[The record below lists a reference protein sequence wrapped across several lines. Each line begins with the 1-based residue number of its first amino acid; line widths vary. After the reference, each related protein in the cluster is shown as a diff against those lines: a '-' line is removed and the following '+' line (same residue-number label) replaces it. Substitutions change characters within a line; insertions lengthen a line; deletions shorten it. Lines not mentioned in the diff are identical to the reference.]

1 MASDKFGN
9 NPVAPLYNA
18 TGRNPRDMDMG
29 NPGKPLGSVGSSGA
43 GGKDFGI
50 PGKQAQAADLGAS
63 YFSPLNQQN
72 LMWGDPLERR
82 GGGRSQR
89 SQRESGKPGA
99 VYDADG
105 REYDMDAYEKL
116 AGKMTII
123 NNQNSGYLE
132 DRSFTNTGDIKDIA
146 EGANVFSAVGE
157 GAQLIGDRN
166 TATATGS
173 TPEPATAPNKPTRVK
188 TPQQR
193 ERDRETAKARRALRS
208 DIQKSG
214 TSEQKERIAKEG
226 ITGRK
231 NAKPKP
237 TTKRTPAAPA
247 APTSSRPQPSIKVEN
262 TGSNTII
269 NGPGASDFRA

>member
-29 NPGKPLGSVGSSGA
+29 NPGRPLGSVGSSGA

-63 YFSPLNQQN
+63 YLSPLNQQN

-82 GGGRSQR
+82 GGINKRGSRRS
-89 SQRESGKPGA
+89 GTPGA
-99 VYDADG
+99 TYDAEG
-105 REYDMDAYEKL
+105 RELDVDAMEKV
-116 AGKMTII
+116 ASKMTII
-123 NNQNSGYLE
+123 NKQNSGYLE
-132 DRSFTNTGDIKDIA
+132 DRSITNTGDIKA
-146 EGANVFSAVGE
+146 EANANVFSVSGE
-157 GAQLIGDRN
+157 NNSLIGDRN

-173 TPEPATAPNKPTRVK
+173 TPEPATAPNKPARVRTQAQK
-188 TPQQR
+188 DRANQQARKNRELKKSIAQEGTPEQQKR
-193 ERDRETAKARRALRS
+193 VA
-208 DIQKSG
+208 
-214 TSEQKERIAKEG
+214 EQG

-231 NAKPKP
+231 NAKPR
-237 TTKRTPAAPA
+237 TATKRTPAAPA
-247 APTSSRPQPSIKVEN
+247 TPTSSRPQPSIKVEN

-269 NGPGASDFRA
+269 NGPGASDYRV

>member
-18 TGRNPRDMDMG
+18 TGRNPRDLDMG
-29 NPGKPLGSVGSSGA
+29 NPGRPLGSVGSSGA

-50 PGKQAQAADLGAS
+50 PGKQTQAADLGAS

-72 LMWGDPLERR
+72 LLWGDPLERR
-82 GGGRSQR
+82 AGGRSQR

-99 VYDADG
+99 VYDEDG
-105 REYDMDAYEKL
+105 REYDMDAYEKI

-132 DRSFTNTGDIKDIA
+132 DRSFTNTGEIKDIG
-146 EGANVFSAVGE
+146 ENANVFSAVGDN
-157 GAQLIGDRN
+157 AQLVGDRN
-166 TATATGS
+166 TDTATGS
-173 TPEPATAPNKPTRVK
+173 APEPATTPNKPARVK

-193 ERDRETAKARRALRS
+193 ERDRETSKARRALKS

-214 TSEQKERIAKEG
+214 TPEQKKRIEKEG

-231 NAKPKP
+231 NAKSKPRPATKP
-237 TTKRTPAAPA
+237 TSA

-269 NGPGASDFRA
+269 NGPGASEFRV

>member
-9 NPVAPLYNA
+9 NHVAPLYNA

-50 PGKQAQAADLGAS
+50 PGRQAQATDLGAS
-63 YFSPLNQQN
+63 YLSPLNQQN

-82 GGGRSQR
+82 GFGRGGGGGGRSR
-89 SQRESGKPGA
+89 KPGA
-99 VYDADG
+99 TYDAEG
-105 REYDMDAYEKL
+105 RELDVDAMEKI

-132 DRSFTNTGDIKDIA
+132 DRSITNTGEIKA
-146 EGANVFSAVGE
+146 EANANVFSVSGE
-157 GAQLIGDRN
+157 NNSLIGDRN

-173 TPEPATAPNKPTRVK
+173 TPEPATAPNKPARVK
-188 TPQQR
+188 TDKQR
-193 ERDRETAKARRALRS
+193 ERDRETSKARRELK
-208 DIQKSG
+208 KSIAQEG
-214 TSEQKERIAKEG
+214 TPEQKERIAKQG
-226 ITGRK
+226 LTNRRS
-231 NAKPKP
+231 ATPKAA
-237 TTKRTPAAPA
+237 TKRTPAAPA
-247 APTSSRPQPSIKVEN
+247 TPTSSRPQPSIKVEN

-269 NGPGASDFRA
+269 NGPGASDYRV

>member
-1 MASDKFGN
+1 MASDKFGS

-18 TGRNPRDMDMG
+18 TGRNPRDLDMG
-29 NPGKPLGSVGSSGA
+29 NPGRPLGSVGSSGA

-50 PGKQAQAADLGAS
+50 PGKQAKATDIGQS
-63 YFSPLNQQN
+63 VYSPFNQWAGLQN
-72 LMWGDPLERR
+72 NNPLATRSR
-82 GGGRSQR
+82 SNRSTGG
-89 SQRESGKPGA
+89 GKPGA
-99 VYDADG
+99 VYDADN

-132 DRSFTNTGDIKDIA
+132 DRSFTNTGEIRDIA

-173 TPEPATAPNKPTRVK
+173 TPEPATAPNKPARVR
-188 TPQQR
+188 TQ
-193 ERDRETAKARRALRS
+193 
-208 DIQKSG
+208 
-214 TSEQKERIAKEG
+214 EQKDKANQQAKKNRELKKSIAQEG
-226 ITGRK
+226 TPEQQKRVAEQGLTGRK
-231 NAKPKP
+231 TAKPKP
-237 TTKRTPAAPA
+237 ATKRTPAT
-247 APTSSRPQPSIKVEN
+247 PTSSRPQPSIKVEN
-262 TGSNTII
+262 TGSNTIT

>member
-29 NPGKPLGSVGSSGA
+29 NPGRPLGSVGSSGA

-63 YFSPLNQQN
+63 YLSPLNQQN

-82 GGGRSQR
+82 GGINQRGSRRS
-89 SQRESGKPGA
+89 GTPGA
-99 VYDADG
+99 TYDAEG
-105 REYDMDAYEKL
+105 RELDVDAMEKV
-116 AGKMTII
+116 ASKMTII
-123 NNQNSGYLE
+123 NKQNSGYLE
-132 DRSFTNTGDIKDIA
+132 DRSITNTGDIKA
-146 EGANVFSAVGE
+146 EANANVFSVSGE
-157 GAQLIGDRN
+157 NNSLIGDRN

-173 TPEPATAPNKPTRVK
+173 TPEPATAPNKPARVRTQAQK
-188 TPQQR
+188 DRANQQARKNRELKKSIAQEGTPEQQKR
-193 ERDRETAKARRALRS
+193 VA
-208 DIQKSG
+208 
-214 TSEQKERIAKEG
+214 EQG

-231 NAKPKP
+231 NAKPR
-237 TTKRTPAAPA
+237 TATKRTPAAPA
-247 APTSSRPQPSIKVEN
+247 TPTSSRPQPSIKVEN

-269 NGPGASDFRA
+269 NGPGASDYRV